1 VTAPEVAEPAASP
14 RPAPGGSPAAAG
26 APSLR
31 PATEPPEDR
40 GLARD
45 EVRLQA
51 LGERGVADAR
61 VRDLPRLLRRGDL
74 LVANRS
80 ALRPAAVDAEPATP
94 DTGAPPR
101 FLLHLAQRYGPGA
114 WLVEPRVDEAT
125 PGPLDL
131 PLGTRLRVAGL
142 DARLLGSYPG
152 LPRLR
157 FLHVDG
163 AANGGRDLAE
173 AAERHGRPV
182 RYGHLRARPPRS
194 AYATVFGDRPGS
206 AEMASAGRPFTAALL
221 QALRARGVGLTRITL
236 HAGVS
241 GLEAPED
248 DEALQVPAEAFEV
261 SAGAARAVN
270 EALADGRRVV
280 AIGTGAVRALETAW
294 DGRSVRAVRGWTR
307 TVLRPGRSGGFL
319 SGVLTGLHDAEASH
333 LRLLRAVVGERRVSD
348 AYRAATDAGLLA
360 HEFGDVQLLWRQG
373 AAG

>member
-1 VTAPEVAEPAASP
+1 MTT
-14 RPAPGGSPAAAG
+14 
-26 APSLR
+26 SLR

-40 GLARD
+40 GLDRD
-45 EVRLQA
+45 EVRLQVV
-51 LGERGVADAR
+51 GDGDVSDAR
-61 VRDLPRLLRRGDL
+61 VRDLPRLLRPGDL

-80 ALRPAAVDAEPATP
+80 ALRLAAVDAEPTTS
-94 DTGAPPR
+94 DTAAPGR
-101 FLLHLAQRYGPGA
+101 FLLHLAQRYGPDT

-131 PLGTRLRVAGL
+131 PPGTRLRVAGV
-142 DARLLGSYPG
+142 DARLSGPYPG

-157 FLHVDG
+157 FLHVDVG
-163 AANGGRDLAE
+163 ANGARDLAG
-173 AAERHGRPV
+173 AAEGHGRPV
-182 RYGHLRARPPRS
+182 RYGHLRARPARS

-206 AEMASAGRPFTAALL
+206 AEMASAGRPFTPALL
-221 QALRARGVGLTRITL
+221 EALRTRGVNLARVTL

-261 SAGAARAVN
+261 SADAARAVN
-270 EALADGRRVV
+270 EVLAEGRRVV

-307 TVLRPGRSGGFL
+307 TVLRPGRSGRFL
-319 SGVLTGLHDAEASH
+319 AGVLTGLHDAEASH
-333 LRLLRAVVGERRVSD
+333 LRLLRAVVGEGRVAE
-348 AYRAATDAGLLA
+348 AYRAAADAGLLA
-360 HEFGDVQLLWRQG
+360 HEFGDVQLLWREG